1 MKIISQAV
9 SGELDV
15 KLARLTQ
22 EECEQMSVESSQP
35 FLVEVY
41 DDQFCHQAESYGNID
56 DAQRAFAK
64 AIEAYKGYRS

>member
-15 KLARLTQ
+15 KLSRLTQ
-22 EECEQMSVESSQP
+22 EECDHMAIEPSEP

-41 DDQFCHQAESYGNID
+41 DDQFCHQTESYREID
-56 DAQRAFAK
+56 EAQRAFAQ
-64 AIEAYKGYRS
+64 AVEAYKGYRS

>member
-15 KLARLTQ
+15 KLSRLTQ
-22 EECEQMSVESSQP
+22 EECEHMAVKP

-41 DDQFCHQAESYGNID
+41 DDQFCHQTESYSDID
-56 DAQRAFAK
+56 EAQRAFAQ
-64 AIEAYKGYRS
+64 AVEAYKNYRS